1 MGKETSLCCQVKKKT
16 IIPKIIKVEQIT
28 TENIKHV

>member
-1 MGKETSLCCQVKKKT
+1 MGKETSLCCQVKKT